1 MNSEGFRGRAG
12 SWSWEQQSAPKP
24 SVPFLLCR
32 EWGHQTIGALRME
45 RSVMA
50 GCGVWSERHS
60 HSSLRWWHCSA
71 SPVSSS
77 HIAATRWT
85 LSPSR
90 YRPSWGTSEGLLPSK
105 HPPHIHEGSSAS
117 GPRGSVS
124 LSLSFSS
131 VARRALRTK
140 EQFISRAKSFSI
152 GFILYSHSFHL
163 SAGFFRLKTFVKLC
177 SF

>member
-124 LSLSFSS
+124 LSLSPSRRWL
-131 VARRALRTK
+131 VEHCARR
-140 EQFISRAKSFSI
+140 SSSFRGQSLSASVSFCI
-152 GFILYSHSFHL
+152 HTRFILVLDSF
-163 SAGFFRLKTFVKLC
+163 A
-177 SF
+177 

>member
-124 LSLSFSS
+124 LSLLLVGGSS
-131 VARRALRTK
+131 STAHEGAVHFEGKVFQHR
-140 EQFISRAKSFSI
+140 
-152 GFILYSHSFHL
+152 FH
-163 SAGFFRLKTFVKLC
+163 FVFTLV
-177 SF
+177 SS